1 MIRFFGFL
9 SCAIFLCILTN
20 QCAIKSVFY
29 NLICC
34 DYLIPDSQF
43 SVTFWVNISVIIC
56 RVREL
61 THCKLIVHGSCAT
74 WQLLYTHSGQL
85 WPSAGRW
92 TGVTGNGFPALF
104 SLFSSVSFSLLAAKS
119 ASEITS
125 TTTFLSHLSQRCK
138 FTVKRWFALRLKDID
153 SVSFT
158 CLSSIKY
165 SAAKNKVVSVTFLK
179 EEELISCCSVLWPL
193 PSFGWI
199 LKKKLVYGY
208 WWWAFTLLPFHR
220 KVNANDTWFIFW
232 INILMRANVRSAL
245 RSSSSA
251 FSFMVLQW
259 YCLVL
264 SA

>member
-1 MIRFFGFL
+1 
-9 SCAIFLCILTN
+9 
-20 QCAIKSVFY
+20 
-29 NLICC
+29 
-34 DYLIPDSQF
+34 
-43 SVTFWVNISVIIC
+43 VNISVIIC

-61 THCKLIVHGSCAT
+61 THCKLIVHGSCAI

-104 SLFSSVSFSLLAAKS
+104 SLFSPVSFSLLAAKS
-119 ASEITS
+119 ATEITS
-125 TTTFLSHLSQRCK
+125 TATFLSHLSQRCK

-158 CLSSIKY
+158 CLSNIRY

-199 LKKKLVYGY
+199 LKKIGL
-208 WWWAFTLLPFHR
+208 WLLMMGFYVIAISPQS
-220 KVNANDTWFIFW
+220 KCKWYMIY
-232 INILMRANVRSAL
+232 ILDKYFDEGKCKKCS
-245 RSSSSA
+245 
-251 FSFMVLQW
+251 
-259 YCLVL
+259 
-264 SA
+264 